1 MRIIYHDGNIK
12 ISIEEYPE
20 IPLGSFIH
28 IEIRQFSLSTY
39 KKIHSVWDEIRRY
52 LKSRGDVFV
61 FCLPPKD
68 KEQFVKHFGFSYTD
82 IIVEGYRIMKRE
94 L

>member
-1 MRIIYHDGNIK
+1 MRIMYHDGNIK

-20 IPLGSFIH
+20 LPLGSFMH
-28 IEIRQFSLSTY
+28 LEIKQFSLSTY

-52 LKSRGDVFV
+52 LRRRGDVYV
-61 FCLPPKD
+61 FCLPPAN
-68 KEQFVKHFGFSYTD
+68 KEQFVKHFGFSDTD
-82 IIVEGYRIMKRE
+82 IMLEGYRIMKRE